1 MESSTIQYY
10 NKNAQTYFESTVS
23 LDMGK
28 LYEPFLQHLKPGAKI
43 LDAGCGSGRDS
54 LFFKNH
60 GFQVTAFDASEEM
73 VKLASQL
80 LGQRVLHM
88 SFEDLDLPETYDGIW
103 ACASLLHVK
112 RAELRNVIA
121 RLTQHLNTGGMLYM
135 SFKYGGGEY
144 WKDGRYFH
152 CLDEIGLHKTIER
165 IPKLKVAQLFV
176 SIDVRSDRTEE
187 RWLNAYLVRG

>member
-1 MESSTIQYY
+1 MSTAKQRASGKSKGAQAWKAPPSSITT
-10 NKNAQTYFESTVS
+10 KRTDVLRKARSP
-23 LDMGK
+23 DMGK

-121 RLTQHLNTGGMLYM
+121 RLTQHLNTGGMLYV
-135 SFKYGGGEY
+135 SFKYGGG
-144 WKDGRYFH
+144 
-152 CLDEIGLHKTIER
+152 
-165 IPKLKVAQLFV
+165 
-176 SIDVRSDRTEE
+176 
-187 RWLNAYLVRG
+187 NN